1 MSLNVNFMLGETEI
15 TVSTHAAETLLY
27 EQAAAADAHIQ
38 MERNI
43 MKEKKTIHSKV
54 NKLELFLGGE
64 IIAKVKMSPDRNY
77 TWHTK

>member
-15 TVSTHAAETLLY
+15 TVSTQAAETLLY
-27 EQAAAADAHIQ
+27 EQAADAHIQ